1 MVSAAVV
8 VTVAG
13 AGLFLGWRATVL
25 LRSQVASQQLAIA
38 ALEKNVAALQELIS
52 GMDTDNVNKIRDGFK
67 KLEGAMLTMSK
78 AEVVLGSELRQ
89 QA

>member
-1 MVSAAVV
+1 
-8 VTVAG
+8 
-13 AGLFLGWRATVL
+13 
-25 LRSQVASQQLAIA
+25 
-38 ALEKNVAALQELIS
+38 
-52 GMDTDNVNKIRDGFK
+52 MDTDNVNKIRDGFK